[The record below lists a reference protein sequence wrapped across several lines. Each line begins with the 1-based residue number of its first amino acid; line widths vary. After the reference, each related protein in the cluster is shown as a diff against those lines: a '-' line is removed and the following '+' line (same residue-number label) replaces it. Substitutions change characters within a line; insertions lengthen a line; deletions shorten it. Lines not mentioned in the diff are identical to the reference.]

1 MLHRSRTYLLYVTQ
15 GAGESCACI
24 DHACNT
30 VPEGTTE
37 GLPIDIGSKNSLD
50 KAEQTTPTAS
60 SQ

>member
-37 GLPIDIGSKNSLD
+37 GLLIDIGNKLKLKQNRQSRTNH
-50 KAEQTTPTAS
+50 THR
-60 SQ
+60 